1 MVAQNELGHDYVHDE
16 HPFRGSTELSRFLA
30 DIPASKS
37 ALEYLVIERWGR
49 WKTRAAWIVE
59 PEETGLFRLE
69 ASFGTFDH
77 AAFESDPLSIWG
89 DHPLAVALMS
99 TNGFTTTAAYAPLL
113 RSFLTDTDA
122 TGLAIQPI
130 RPNNQERFVI
140 AVACVDGEENASGC
154 LEDMVTDS
162 PLIGLYLSFLQ
173 KRRSLAADGAWSR
186 KEAEPSQS
194 LTARQSTILQLLSD
208 GMKNREIAFAIGFSE
223 STVRLETIEIYKK
236 LGVQGRHEAV
246 RVAVRLGLLE
256 D

>member
-1 MVAQNELGHDYVHDE
+1 MAAQKELRHIDDE
-16 HPFRGSTELSRFLA
+16 HPFKGSTELSRFLA
-30 DIPASKS
+30 DVPASKS

-59 PEETGLFRLE
+59 PEETGYFRLE
-69 ASFGTFDH
+69 ASFGTFDQTG
-77 AAFESDPLSIWG
+77 FESDPLSIWG
-89 DHPLAVALMS
+89 EHPLAVALMS
-99 TNGFTTTAAYAPLL
+99 TSGFTTSAAQAHSL
-113 RSFLTDTDA
+113 RTFLTDSDA

-130 RPNNQERFVI
+130 RPNNQQRFVLG
-140 AVACVDGEENASGC
+140 VACSGGEVSAQGC
-154 LEDMVTDS
+154 LQDMLTDS
-162 PLIGLYLSFLQ
+162 PLIGMYLSFLQ
-173 KRRSLAADGAWSR
+173 KRRTLAADGDWSR
-186 KEAEPSQS
+186 KEAEPSQA

-246 RVAVRLGLLE
+246 RVAVRLVLLE